1 MKQENIYFNKK
12 FESNNWYKWLH
23 NFLRETQESIKLQQG
38 FQTILYYR
46 KFELTFAF

>member
-23 NFLRETQESIKLQQG
+23 NFLREQESIKLQQG

>member
-12 FESNNWYKWLH
+12 FENNKWLH
-23 NFLRETQESIKLQQG
+23 NFLREQESIKLQQG